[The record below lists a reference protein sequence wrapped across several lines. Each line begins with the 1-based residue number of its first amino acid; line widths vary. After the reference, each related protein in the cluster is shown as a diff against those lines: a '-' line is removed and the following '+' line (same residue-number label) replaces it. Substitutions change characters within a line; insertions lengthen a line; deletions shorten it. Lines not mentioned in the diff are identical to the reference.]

1 MKEIYIFDW
10 SKNTNEYFLLIL
22 RTRCPISST
31 LSDCAQCFESCF
43 NLKHPRNFNC
53 YLVTSPRILDFCCPF
68 VASFH
73 DLATLIEKS
82 LPICF
87 SNTLPTFRETEKSL
101 STFLRDF
108 RGKISRLR
116 LVDGEIRR
124 RSSGKLID
132 DRCFHHGEKEARDE
146 REIPSRGGE
155 CSLTGRQTA
164 VSNQNRGVSNCHP
177 PRQLNSGSRWCTT
190 ATHNLPRHVDDFTW
204 QMYCDNS
211 LINVELNGTTLP

>member
-1 MKEIYIFDW
+1 MYTLFTCITYSLADFFDVIRLC
-10 SKNTNEYFLLIL
+10 TVL
-22 RTRCPISST
+22 RVV
-31 LSDCAQCFESCF
+31 L

-53 YLVTSPRILDFCCPF
+53 YLVTSLEFCCPF

-87 SNTLPTFRETEKSL
+87 SNTLPTFRNREILISL
-101 STFLRDF
+101 PPRLSW
-108 RGKISRLR
+108 KISRLR
-116 LVDGEIRR
+116 LIDGGIRR

-132 DRCFHHGEKEARDE
+132 HAASTGEKETRR

-190 ATHNLPRHVDDFTW
+190 ATHNLPRHVDDFT
-204 QMYCDNS
+204 
-211 LINVELNGTTLP
+211 

>member
-1 MKEIYIFDW
+1 M
-10 SKNTNEYFLLIL
+10 
-22 RTRCPISST
+22 
-31 LSDCAQCFESCF
+31 
-43 NLKHPRNFNC
+43 KHPRNFNC
-53 YLVTSPRILDFCCPF
+53 YLVTSLEFCCPF

-87 SNTLPTFRETEKSL
+87 SNTLPTFRNREILISL
-101 STFLRDF
+101 PPRLSW
-108 RGKISRLR
+108 KISRLR
-116 LVDGEIRR
+116 LIDGEIRR

-132 DRCFHHGEKEARDE
+132 HAASTGEKETRR

-190 ATHNLPRHVDDFTW
+190 ATHNLPRHVDDFT
-204 QMYCDNS
+204 
-211 LINVELNGTTLP
+211 